1 MLTLRNISVR
11 LGGKLILSSISF
23 SAVKGIN
30 VILGPNGSGKT
41 TLLRAIIGMIK
52 YDGEIRVDGEISYV
66 PAEFFSPSMKVLDV
80 LKAGRKRANYESY
93 IKELNVEKFLESD
106 FSTLSSGERKL
117 ILVTKA
123 LAEGDN
129 VIMDEPLSNLDIKNK
144 FFVIKN
150 KFFVMNILKKF
161 NHKTVLITSHELET
175 LRYADKAIVIN
186 KGKLEYDG
194 GVSDLSDDLLSNV
207 YGIKFKKIQV
217 DGKTFFNVTG

>member
-93 IKELNVEKFLESD
+93 IRS
-106 FSTLSSGERKL
+106 
-117 ILVTKA
+117 
-123 LAEGDN
+123 
-129 VIMDEPLSNLDIKNK
+129 
-144 FFVIKN
+144 
-150 KFFVMNILKKF
+150 
-161 NHKTVLITSHELET
+161 
-175 LRYADKAIVIN
+175 
-186 KGKLEYDG
+186 
-194 GVSDLSDDLLSNV
+194 
-207 YGIKFKKIQV
+207 
-217 DGKTFFNVTG
+217 

>member
-1 MLTLRNISVR
+1 MLTLRNISVG

-80 LKAGRKRANYESY
+80 LKAGRKRVDYESY
-93 IKELNVEKFLESD
+93 IKELNVEKFLERD

-129 VIMDEPLSNLDIKNK
+129 VIMDEPLSNLD
-144 FFVIKN
+144 VKN

-161 NHKTVLITSHELET
+161 NHKTFLITSHELET
-175 LRYADKAIVIN
+175 LRYADKAIVID